1 MTRTFKIFRDE
12 DISGVSG
19 TGFICEGVV
28 FSDGHAA
35 IHWTGSPYPTTTPH
49 PDGLDSVLYIHNHK
63 GTGGARI
70 VWDDEQPPPGF
81 SEEDVEFLHTILS
94 LPDDRFVNL
103 HGRARVLLKKIRA
116 AMATV
121 PTQKSVP

>member
-1 MTRTFKIFRDE
+1 MTRTFKLVRTE
-12 DISGVSG
+12 DVSGVSG
-19 TGFICEGVV
+19 TGVVCEGAL
-28 FSDGHAA
+28 FSDGHAV
-35 IHWTGSPYPTTTPH
+35 IHWTGSPHPTTTPH
-49 PDGLDSVLYIHNHK
+49 PDGLDSVMYVHGHEGKTRL
-63 GTGGARI
+63 
-70 VWDDEQPPPGF
+70 VWDDDQPPPGF
-81 SEEDVEFLHTILS
+81 SEEDIEFLHTILS